1 MDLRGIC
8 ALDPHMQT
16 VMVPDVFSTF
26 RDAFSPRLW
35 TWLTFFRRH
44 NKGLRSVELLSTQRA
59 LLPPTRRLIELSRIG
74 SSLNRWA
81 SIKRRLAAMFGH
93 FSPRVARIRYTRPT
107 RNPTPDPTGDDTPP
121 SASGVSRRRRVGDVG
136 STSALRRLDRRIR
149 HRPLL
154 RRGQP
159 GALLLFPIHRATRTP
174 RHSRR

>member
-1 MDLRGIC
+1 MRGIHTC
-8 ALDPHMQT
+8 KRSW
-16 VMVPDVFSTF
+16 FRTF
-26 RDAFSPRLW
+26 FQLSAMRFRLVYG
-35 TWLTFFRRH
+35 WLTFFRRH